1 MSQQNLNKIYGQ
13 VAIVEE
19 ITADVTLDKFDTG
32 KVFYVDAS
40 SAPVIITLP
49 SASTDLTGWTAKFIV
64 KDACALPVGITIA
77 GTVLT
82 GSDVGGAWTIISN
95 EVRGAGAIGTTTVDG
110 DTCEIVCVDG
120 ATATFVASC
129 ASQN

>member
-19 ITADVTLDKFDTG
+19 VAADVTLDKYDTG

-40 SAPVIITLP
+40 SDPVDITLP
-49 SASTDLTGWTAKFIV
+49 GASSDLTGWTAKFII
-64 KDACALPVGITIA
+64 KDGGNFPNIITIS
-77 GTVLT
+77 GTVLA
-82 GSDVGGAWTIISN
+82 GSEVGTVWDFGTNDVDTAGG
-95 EVRGAGAIGTTTVDG
+95 GTAVTG
-110 DTCEIVCVDG
+110 DTCEIVCTDG

-129 ASQN
+129 TSQN